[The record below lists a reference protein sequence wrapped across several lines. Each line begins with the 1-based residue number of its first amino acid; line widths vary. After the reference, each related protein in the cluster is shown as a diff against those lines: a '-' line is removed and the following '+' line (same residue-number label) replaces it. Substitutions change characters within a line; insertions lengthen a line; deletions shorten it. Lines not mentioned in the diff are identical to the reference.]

1 MNLEKD
7 VERRLRKGVEAL
19 GGRCMKLVSQGNNGV
34 PDRLVLLPDGRCVFV
49 ELKRPKYGKLSPVQA
64 AQQNRLA
71 SMGFDV
77 RVLSNNLSVDAFI
90 REVEH
95 GL

>member
-1 MNLEKD
+1 MTLERN
-7 VERRLRKGVEAL
+7 VERRLKKGVESL

-34 PDRLVLLPDGRCVFV
+34 PDRLVLLPGGRCVFV
-49 ELKRPKYGKLSPVQA
+49 ELKRPKYGKLSPVQV

-77 RVLSNNLSVDAFI
+77 RVLSNNLSVDSFI
-90 REVEH
+90 YEVSH

>member
-1 MNLEKD
+1 MTLEKN
-7 VERRLRKGVEAL
+7 VERRLKKGVEAL

-34 PDRLVLLPDGRCVFV
+34 PDRLVLLPGGRCVFV
-49 ELKRPKYGKLSPVQA
+49 ELKRPKYGKLSPVQRE
-64 AQQNRLA
+64 QQKRIA
-71 SMGFDV
+71 SIGFDV
-77 RVLSNNLSVDAFI
+77 RVISNTESVDAFM

>member
-1 MNLEKD
+1 MTLEKD
-7 VERRLRKGVEAL
+7 VERRLKKGVESL

-34 PDRLVLLPDGRCVFV
+34 PDRLVLLPDGRCIFV
-49 ELKRPKYGKLSPVQA
+49 ELKRPKYGKLSPVQV

-77 RVLSNNLSVDAFI
+77 RVLSNNLSVDSFI

>member
-1 MNLEKD
+1 MALEKD
-7 VERRLRKGVEAL
+7 VEQRLRKGVEAL
-19 GGRCMKLVSQGNNGV
+19 GGRCMKLVSQGNNGM

-49 ELKRPKYGKLSPVQA
+49 ELKRPKYGKLSPVQV

-71 SMGFDV
+71 SLGFDV
-77 RVLSNNLSVDAFI
+77 RVLSNNLSVDSFI
-90 REVEH
+90 HEVTH

>member
-1 MNLEKD
+1 MALEKD
-7 VERRLRKGVEAL
+7 VEQRLRKKVKAL
-19 GGRCMKLVSQGNNGV
+19 GGQCMKLVSQGNNGV
-34 PDRLVLLPDGRCVFV
+34 PDRLVLLPGGRCVFV
-49 ELKRPKYGKLSPVQA
+49 ELKRPKYGKLSPVQV

-77 RVLSNNLSVDAFI
+77 RVLSNNLSVDSFI
-90 REVEH
+90 HEVEH

>member
-1 MNLEKD
+1 MTLEKD
-7 VERRLRKGVEAL
+7 VEQRLRKGVEAL
-19 GGRCMKLVSQGNNGV
+19 GGRCMKLVSQGNNGM
-34 PDRLVLLPDGRCVFV
+34 PDRLVLLPDGRCIFV
-49 ELKRPKYGKLSPVQA
+49 ELKRPKYGKLSPVQVT
-64 AQQNRLA
+64 QQNRLA

-90 REVEH
+90 HEVAH

>member
-1 MNLEKD
+1 MALEKD
-7 VERRLRKGVEAL
+7 VEQRLRKGVEGL

-34 PDRLVLLPDGRCVFV
+34 PDRLALLPGGRCVFV
-49 ELKRPKYGKLSPVQA
+49 ELKRPKSGRLSPVQRE
-64 AQQNRLA
+64 QQKRIA
-71 SMGFDV
+71 SIGFDV
-77 RVLSNNLSVDAFI
+77 RVISNAESVDAFI

>member
-1 MNLEKD
+1 MTLERN
-7 VERRLRKGVEAL
+7 VERRLKKGVESL

-34 PDRLVLLPDGRCVFV
+34 PDRLVLLPGGRCVFV
-49 ELKRPKYGKLSPVQA
+49 ELKRPKYGKLSPVQV
-64 AQQNRLA
+64 AQQNSLT
-71 SMGFDV
+71 SLGFDV
-77 RVLSNNLSVDAFI
+77 RVISNTEGVDAFI

>member
-1 MNLEKD
+1 MTLEKD
-7 VERRLRKGVEAL
+7 VEQRLRKGVEAL
-19 GGRCMKLVSQGNNGV
+19 GGRCMKLVSQGNNGM

-49 ELKRPKYGKLSPVQA
+49 ELKRPKYGKLSPVQV

-77 RVLSNNLSVDAFI
+77 RVISNTEGVDAFI

>member
-1 MNLEKD
+1 MALEKD
-7 VERRLRKGVEAL
+7 VEQRLRKGVEAL

-34 PDRLVLLPDGRCVFV
+34 PDRLVLLPGGRCVFV
-49 ELKRPKYGKLSPVQA
+49 ELKRPKYGKLSAVQV

-77 RVLSNNLSVDAFI
+77 RVLSTNLSVDAFI
-90 REVEH
+90 REVEY

>member
-1 MNLEKD
+1 MVLEKN
-7 VERRLRKGVEAL
+7 VERRLKKGVEDL
-19 GGRCMKLVSQGNNGV
+19 GGRCIKLVSQGNNGI
-34 PDRLVLLPDGRCVFV
+34 PDRLVLLPGGRCVFV
-49 ELKRPKYGKLSPVQA
+49 ELKRPKSGRLSPVQRE
-64 AQQNRLA
+64 QQKRIA

-77 RVLSNNLSVDAFI
+77 RVISHTEGVDAFI